1 MTTSVT
7 RAALAASLALAFV
20 LLPGCGTVSIP
31 LVGGGA
37 PNYAELPEQELH
49 GLAATIEG
57 EVRAGNREPAIE
69 NTAGLVVDTPEVV
82 QAIHTRAARA
92 ALVDQLLSTGFAAEQ
107 PNGTITLLRSGEYKK
122 ATSARERDKNALVV
136 MSENQNRWTIYE
148 GIIKASNLRA
158 KSLPAV
164 QDAFYKAR
172 VELLQAGQKYEDP
185 SGAVVEK

>member
-1 MTTSVT
+1 MTTSV
-7 RAALAASLALAFV
+7 
-20 LLPGCGTVSIP
+20 
-31 LVGGGA
+31 
-37 PNYAELPEQELH
+37 
-49 GLAATIEG
+49 
-57 EVRAGNREPAIE
+57 
-69 NTAGLVVDTPEVV
+69 
-82 QAIHTRAARA
+82 TRAARA

-148 GIIKASNLRA
+148 GIVKASNLRA